1 MSKNRTLSSIISNNT
16 SKIKSIFTDS
26 DSIVNS
32 TSGSVTVS
40 SGVEVYSSVDLL
52 PGSASDGDQ
61 ALVTSTNRLYIYS
74 DSGWYNIAIINN
86 FNPQW
91 ITQPDSEYILDLGNI
106 DSEIIITVLAND
118 SDDVPITY
126 SVVLDSDANQ
136 LINIVHDSD
145 KDNVWRVTLQDS
157 DQGSGSVTFKASDGV
172 NVVNSYS
179 VNFSFNLGV
188 SIQDAM
194 ASGSGIYD
202 IYAADG
208 NDAGTLKSVYVDS
221 TKGMLY
227 VSFASDGLNA
237 TTYPAWQANRILFS
251 QLSSNGF
258 SFSPNWANY
267 GDGVTN
273 NQGGYS
279 RPSGSLMFFAAAA
292 NVANLTLATY
302 NGPLTSGGSAIN
314 RIYHVTSSQFSNQ
327 DIYVNGSLAQNNIST
342 SKTTYNHS
350 ITLSSATDANTVQY
364 RETDGIFHIYDIW
377 VKPV

>member
-1 MSKNRTLSSIISNNT
+1 MAGKNRLMAKLVASSTTIT
-16 SKIKSIFTDS
+16 PDS
-26 DSIVNS
+26 DYIATNLTKTQSQS
-32 TSGSVTVS
+32 ASLS
-40 SGVEVYSSVDLL
+40 VYSSIDSL
-52 PGSASDGDQ
+52 PTSAAAGTK
-61 ALVTSTNRLYIYS
+61 ALVTSTNTLYIYNN
-74 DSGWYNIAIINN
+74 GWYKIAIINA

-91 ITQPDSEYILDLGNI
+91 ITQPDSEYTLDLGNI
-106 DSEIIITVLAND
+106 DSEILITVLAND

-145 KDNVWRVTLQDS
+145 KDNIWRVSLQDS
-157 DQGSGSVTFKASDGV
+157 DQGSGSVTFRASDGV

-179 VNFSFNLGV
+179 VNFNFNLGV

-208 NDAGTLKSVYVDS
+208 NDAGTLKSVYVHA

-237 TTYPAWQANRILFS
+237 TTYPAWQANRMLHT
-251 QLSSNGF
+251 QLTSNGF
-258 SFSPNWANY
+258 TIAPSWLNY

-279 RPSGSLMFFAAAA
+279 RPSGSYMFFAAAA

-350 ITLSSATDANTVQY
+350 ITLSSATNANVAQY
-364 RETDGIFHIYDIW
+364 RETNGIFHIYDIW

>member
-1 MSKNRTLSSIISNNT
+1 MSKNRTLSSIISNDT
-16 SKIKSIFTDS
+16 SKIKSTFTDS
-26 DSIVNS
+26 DSIVSS
-32 TSGSVTVS
+32 TSNTVVVAA
-40 SGVEVYSSVDLL
+40 GVEVYSSVDLL

-106 DSEIIITVLAND
+106 DSEILITVLAND

-145 KDNVWRVTLQDS
+145 KDNIWRVSLQDS
-157 DQGSGSVTFKASDGV
+157 DQGSGSVTFRASDGI

-237 TTYPAWQANRILFS
+237 TTYPAWQANRMLYS
-251 QLSSNGF
+251 QFSSNGF
-258 SFSPNWANY
+258 TIAGAGNY
-267 GDGVTN
+267 GDGVVN
-273 NQGGYS
+273 QQGGYS
-279 RPSGSLMFFAAAA
+279 RPTGAFMFFAAAA

-314 RIYHVTSSQFSNQ
+314 RIYHVTSSQFSDQ
-327 DIYVNGSLAQNNIST
+327 DIYVNESLAQNNIST

-350 ITLSSATDANTVQY
+350 ITLSSATDANVARY
-364 RETDGIFHIYDIW
+364 REAGGIFHIYDIW